1 LGICWNTRVRNEPI
15 CKCSAGNGIG
25 ANAIRRPATC
35 RVGDRRSGCCRI
47 QSSKAALKVCII
59 GLKCYDHIA
68 EKPVPQYLGGIETQL
83 AVLAK
88 GLRRE
93 GCEVSLITFDHGQR
107 AAEIFDGVTVFK
119 SYSPTGGIRGVRSF
133 SRILSLRRAMKR
145 ADADIYLQMG
155 AGGETGMAALG
166 CKFKSDRARRFVFCL
181 ASDAD
186 CQGPLG
192 APRFGL
198 ENALYRYGIKSAGL
212 LVAQT
217 QTQQTN
223 LEKAFGLKSGIIP
236 MAVANMKDSGVERRA
251 KSVLW
256 VGRLMPE
263 KRFEWL
269 LEAARQCPDMEFHVA
284 GTPNQPSGYAAQL
297 LSTAASIPNVRA
309 HGRLSREDLNK
320 LFQSSGL
327 LCCTSMLEGF
337 PTTFLEAWSCGLPVV
352 TTFDPDGI
360 VARQG
365 LGRVVN
371 TVDELVSQLR
381 SLPGTEVCSGMSQ
394 AVRSYFSENYSAET
408 VSHRFRLAFEK
419 VVVS

>member
-1 LGICWNTRVRNEPI
+1 MEPARSS
-15 CKCSAGNGIG
+15 SAS
-25 ANAIRRPATC
+25 APRA
-35 RVGDRRSGCCRI
+35 V
-47 QSSKAALKVCII
+47 SKAALKVCII
-59 GLKCYDHIA
+59 GLKCFDHIA

-93 GCEVSLITFDHGQR
+93 GCEVSLITFDHGQSDR
-107 AAEIFDGVTVFK
+107 QSFEGVTVLK
-119 SYSPTGGIRGVRSF
+119 SYSPNGGIRGVRGF
-133 SRILSLRRAMKR
+133 ARALRLWRAMRR

-155 AGGETGMAALG
+155 AGGETGLTALG
-166 CKFKSDRARRFVFCL
+166 CKLMRGRRFAFCL

-192 APRFGL
+192 ASRFGV
-198 ENALYRYGIKSAGL
+198 ENALYRYGIKNAGL
-212 LVAQT
+212 IVAQT
-217 QTQQTN
+217 RTQQKN
-223 LEKAFGLKSGIIP
+223 LEKSFGLKAGIIP
-236 MAVANMKDSGVERRA
+236 MAVADMNASGVERRA
-251 KSVLW
+251 NRVLW

-269 LEAARQCPDMEFHVA
+269 LEAARQCPEMEFHVA

-297 LSTAASIPNVRA
+297 MSAAKSIPNVHA
-309 HGRLSREDLNK
+309 HGRLARAELNK
-320 LFQSSGL
+320 LFQSSSL

-365 LGRVVN
+365 LGRVVS
-371 TVDELVSQLR
+371 TVDELVADLR
-381 SLPGTEVCSGMSQ
+381 VLPNTEACALMSR
-394 AVRSYFSENYSAET
+394 AAKNYFSENYSVET
-408 VSHRFRLAFEK
+408 VSRRFQGAFEDLAA
-419 VVVS
+419 S